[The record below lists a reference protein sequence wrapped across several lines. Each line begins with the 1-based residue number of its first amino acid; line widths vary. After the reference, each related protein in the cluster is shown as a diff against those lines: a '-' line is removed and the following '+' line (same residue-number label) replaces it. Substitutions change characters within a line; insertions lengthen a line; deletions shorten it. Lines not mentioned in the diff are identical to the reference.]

1 MVRVVKKATEGTV
14 PTPASTKVPIKGKA
28 INAGTRV
35 IVPSKAEPTVA
46 RKRDCL
52 LTKLAISV
60 GGKNVRIRPIA
71 KIIEKMLMAIPFPIL
86 SAIFKAFF
94 VLAPSF
100 LKDMKRKTRVINH
113 KIIVNI
119 STFIALLLSFWCWCF
134 YNNDF

>member
-1 MVRVVKKATEGTV
+1 MLFNYVHIITPITSAITIAKTKLKPLRTKVNLVPNSFFSSGNVTSPTMVRVVKKATEGTV

-60 GGKNVRIRPIA
+60 GV
-71 KIIEKMLMAIPFPIL
+71 KMLGL
-86 SAIFKAFF
+86 
-94 VLAPSF
+94 
-100 LKDMKRKTRVINH
+100 D
-113 KIIVNI
+113 
-119 STFIALLLSFWCWCF
+119 LLLK
-134 YNNDF
+134 